1 VTSILVFAGVFLER
15 TALATGLL
23 AAAIAVGGFLT
34 GTWALIRSEEP
45 RNLQRSTVAGGVLGV
60 FFGVWVILIDAITS

>member
-1 VTSILVFAGVFLER
+1 MASSFVLAGVFLER

-34 GTWALIRSEEP
+34 GTHALIRSEEP
-45 RNLQRSTVAGGVLGV
+45 RSLQRSTAAGGVLGV
-60 FFGVWVILIDAITS
+60 FFGVGVIFIDAIAS

>member
-1 VTSILVFAGVFLER
+1 VTSIFFFAGVFLER

-34 GTWALIRSEEP
+34 GTWALIRSEGP
-45 RNLQRSTVAGGVLGV
+45 SNLQRSTASGGILGV
-60 FFGVWVILIDAITS
+60 FFGASVILIDATTS

>member
-1 VTSILVFAGVFLER
+1 MAPILVLAGVFLEGI
-15 TALATGLL
+15 TLATGLL

-45 RNLQRSTVAGGVLGV
+45 VNLQRSTAAGGILGV
-60 FFGVWVILIDAITS
+60 LFGAGVILIDAMTS

>member
-1 VTSILVFAGVFLER
+1 VTSILFFAGVFLER
-15 TALATGLL
+15 TTLATGLL

-45 RNLQRSTVAGGVLGV
+45 RSLHRSTAAGGILGV

>member
-1 VTSILVFAGVFLER
+1 MTSILIFAGVFLER

-34 GTWALIRSEEP
+34 GTWALIRSEESL
-45 RNLQRSTVAGGVLGV
+45 RLQRSTAAGGILGV
-60 FFGVWVILIDAITS
+60 FFGASVILIDAITS